1 MLLLRY
7 IFLCVVQ
14 AALDPWLKRTAAAG
28 LALSVLVMVLG
39 AANVPII
46 FALWVL
52 YHTLANVGQ
61 HW

>member
-1 MLLLRY
+1 MGWK
-7 IFLCVVQ
+7 

-28 LALSVLVMVLG
+28 LALSLLIMLLG

-46 FALWVL
+46 FVLWVL
-52 YHTLANVGQ
+52 YHTIANVGQ